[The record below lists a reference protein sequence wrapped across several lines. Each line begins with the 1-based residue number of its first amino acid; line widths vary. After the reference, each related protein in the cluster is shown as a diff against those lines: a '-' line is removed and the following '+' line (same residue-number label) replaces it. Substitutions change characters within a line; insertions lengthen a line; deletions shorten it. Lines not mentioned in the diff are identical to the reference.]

1 MTRKPHDQFAKQFLE
16 ELLSPLGKVEANKEV
31 IDEARQVDVLF
42 SPAPTSS
49 AQVQSL

>member
-42 SPAPTSS
+42 SPAPTS
-49 AQVQSL
+49 

>member
-31 IDEARQVDVLF
+31 IIVPASWCVLF
-42 SPAPTSS
+42 KYSRTNPK
-49 AQVQSL
+49 